1 MAVIRSFP
9 PVAQAKQVTP
19 QQAVRPPAS
28 GLAAICQDRYRSASM
43 WRTQSKSA
51 PADKAAD
58 TLMHEARRLYHGI
71 LSPDQE
77 KLAADVAGVKIN
89 MVADRALVAEAWM
102 RDVVLS
108 NMDSLITIEP
118 TPLPELSASA
128 MDEAVRQIKDALKA
142 RLRAAGYPDLNDQAM
157 AAMPQEVRRELAM
170 WLADTARTMKG
181 AALAK
186 QMELAKAGAK
196 DMERLIHDQLIEAG
210 FRNEFAAFVRD
221 FSHMPFAVLKAPS
234 IEMVNKPKWVGD
246 RWVMRSQRQLA
257 VRRVNPWNLY
267 WAPDAVSAQTGG
279 FLAEIIPTRKDV
291 LMAMAKLP
299 GWQND
304 AVVNALEEFTM
315 RSPVDWLARNPDN
328 PAAQQLGWAAD
339 QTIDRLQVHGVFS
352 GRELQAYG
360 IGQGLAPTEFVEA
373 SVTLV
378 GSHVLQAKITEAS
391 MAGKRPYHVV
401 SFRPSADHFCGC
413 GLANLGADMQVAAYA
428 GFWSMLRNA
437 SYASGARG
445 EADVARIK
453 DYIPAGATP
462 EQVLNQQFHFV
473 SPDLGRSAGGA
484 SAFRFHNVPHYVT
497 QFLSLLDDVGRRM
510 DRATG
515 IPAIASGGLD
525 YATAGR
531 SHAGLS
537 QLLGSALKTLKL
549 LLGNID
555 NDALQPIGEAF
566 YRINMQEDKE
576 KRFAMLDANV
586 KARGTAGLLERELR
600 KSGAVEALQAAPALA
615 QLSQMGG
622 NPLPPALVSDIVG
635 AAAEGLGVDITAY
648 PEMQPGGGSVGAVDR
663 AVTAQFGS
671 TQPVPVRGGGMSPAT

>member
-1 MAVIRSFP
+1 
-9 PVAQAKQVTP
+9 
-19 QQAVRPPAS
+19 
-28 GLAAICQDRYRSASM
+28 
-43 WRTQSKSA
+43 
-51 PADKAAD
+51 
-58 TLMHEARRLYHGI
+58 
-71 LSPDQE
+71 
-77 KLAADVAGVKIN
+77 
-89 MVADRALVAEAWM
+89 
-102 RDVVLS
+102 
-108 NMDSLITIEP
+108 
-118 TPLPELSASA
+118 
-128 MDEAVRQIKDALKA
+128 
-142 RLRAAGYPDLNDQAM
+142 
-157 AAMPQEVRRELAM
+157 
-170 WLADTARTMKG
+170 
-181 AALAK
+181 
-186 QMELAKAGAK
+186 
-196 DMERLIHDQLIEAG
+196 
-210 FRNEFAAFVRD
+210 
-221 FSHMPFAVLKAPS
+221 
-234 IEMVNKPKWVGD
+234 
-246 RWVMRSQRQLA
+246 
-257 VRRVNPWNLY
+257 
-267 WAPDAVSAQTGG
+267 
-279 FLAEIIPTRKDV
+279 
-291 LMAMAKLP
+291 
-299 GWQND
+299 
-304 AVVNALEEFTM
+304 
-315 RSPVDWLARNPDN
+315 
-328 PAAQQLGWAAD
+328 
-339 QTIDRLQVHGVFS
+339 
-352 GRELQAYG
+352 
-360 IGQGLAPTEFVEA
+360 
-373 SVTLV
+373 
-378 GSHVLQAKITEAS
+378 
-391 MAGKRPYHVV
+391 
-401 SFRPSADHFCGC
+401 
-413 GLANLGADMQVAAYA
+413 
-428 GFWSMLRNA
+428 MLRNA

-566 YRINMQEDKE
+566 YRVNMQEDKE